1 MTMTLDPDTE
11 RDTDPL
17 GDSPVTSRT
26 ILNALADPVV
36 VVDGSDDIVYLNQ
49 SAEDFLQMTL
59 SGGRTVNLQDII
71 PQDSPILALVHKVRA
86 VGNSMSQF
94 DVGLATPRIG
104 EHVVNVDG
112 AAMGEHPGHVVL
124 TLERRSIA
132 GRIDRALTHRGAAR
146 SVTAMALM
154 LAHEI
159 KNPLSGVRGAAQ
171 LLEQSRDARD
181 QELTRLIIEET
192 DRICALVDRMEI
204 FTDNPRIERSA
215 VNIHVVLNHV
225 VKLARNGF
233 GSKVRIVEDYDPSLP
248 PAYGNHDQLVQVFLN
263 LVKNAVEAAPQKGG
277 EVVVSTAFQHG
288 MRMTAH
294 TGQGQVH
301 LPLVVSVRDNGDG
314 VPEDLRRHLFD
325 PFITTKPGGT
335 GLGLALVAKLVGD
348 HGGVIDLESRRRRT
362 VFRVMLPMMTDHN
375 DRSDHN

>member
-1 MTMTLDPDTE
+1 MTVALKPEPDTG
-11 RDTDPL
+11 PKA
-17 GDSPVTSRT
+17 DSEVTTRT
-26 ILNALADPVV
+26 ILNSLAEPVV

-59 SGGRTVNLQDII
+59 SNGRTVNLQDLI
-71 PQDSPILALVHKVRA
+71 PHDSPILALVHKVRTN
-86 VGNSMSQF
+86 GNSMSQY
-94 DVGLATPRIG
+94 DVGLSTPRIG
-104 EHVVNVDG
+104 EHVINVDG
-112 AAMGEHPGHVVL
+112 AAMSEHPGHVVL

-132 GRIDRALTHRGAAR
+132 GRIDRSLTHRGAAR

-171 LLEQSRDARD
+171 LLEQSRDPRD

-225 VKLARNGF
+225 VKLARTGF

-263 LVKNAVEAAPQKGG
+263 LVKNAVEAVPQKGG

-288 MRMTAH
+288 MRMTAPS
-294 TGQGQVH
+294 GQGQVH
-301 LPLVVSVRDNGDG
+301 LPLVVSIRDNGDG

-348 HGGVIDLESRRRRT
+348 HGGVIDLESRHRRT

-375 DRSDHN
+375 DRSDIN

>member
-1 MTMTLDPDTE
+1 MTATQESDTGFGE
-11 RDTDPL
+11 APNST
-17 GDSPVTSRT
+17 T
-26 ILNALADPVV
+26 ILNALAEPVIVIDDNDNV
-36 VVDGSDDIVYLNQ
+36 VYVNQ

-59 SGGRTVNLQDII
+59 SKQKLVNLQDII
-71 PQDSPILALVHKVRA
+71 PHDSPILALVHKVRA
-86 VGNSMSQF
+86 NGNSMSQY
-94 DVGLATPRIG
+94 DVGLATPRVG
-104 EHVVNVDG
+104 EHVVNIDG
-112 AAMGEHPGHVVL
+112 TALTEHPGHVVL

-132 GRIDRALTHRGAAR
+132 GRIDRSLTHRGAAR
-146 SVTAMALM
+146 SVTAMAMM

-171 LLEQSRDARD
+171 LLEQSGDARD

-225 VKLARNGF
+225 VKLARTGF
-233 GSKVRIVEDYDPSLP
+233 GSQVRIVEEYDPSLP
-248 PAYGNHDQLVQVFLN
+248 PAYGDHDQLVQVFLN
-263 LVKNAVEAAPQKGG
+263 LVKNAVEALPENGG

-288 MRMTAH
+288 MRMTAPS
-294 TGQGQVH
+294 GQGQVH
-301 LPLVVSVRDNGDG
+301 LPLVVSIRDNGDG

-348 HGGVIDLESRRRRT
+348 HGGVIDLESRHRRT
-362 VFRVMLPMMTDHN
+362 VFRVMLPMMTDH
-375 DRSDHN
+375 DD